1 MGLVSQVVNPFMPG
15 GNKRSKRSQTNIQLK
30 TADLFKNVLPFVTTR
45 HERVKNQNKLVHN
58 IFLLATMIEIHF
70 FMLQ

>member
-1 MGLVSQVVNPFMPG
+1 MGLVSQVVNPFRPG
-15 GNKRSKRSQTNIQLK
+15 GNKRSNKSQTK
-30 TADLFKNVLPFVTTR
+30 SADLFKNVLPFVTAR
-45 HERVKNQNKLVHN
+45 HERIKNQNKLVHN